1 MSVSAVALYAKIYI
15 SNLAEV
21 DVFYPSRQALGDQLA
36 LKLNRF
42 KDTDTIIF
50 CLKKSSLLSCIEL
63 AAHLH
68 AYIYVLQYAEV
79 PDPFDITRSLG
90 AVTEKGEFVVNPDIS
105 RGEYEY
111 ISTDF
116 MSLIEERKREAFSE
130 INGERNPN
138 PSFDLA
144 AFNNRNVLLF
154 ADILQTSFQ
163 IEVALEILKAYSPAV
178 ITGAVGNISSQVSD
192 KFLIETDGCTYMDIL
207 QNNYFDDSHYFDQ
220 PDNYTEEDKINMAN
234 NISLYWA

>member
-1 MSVSAVALYAKIYI
+1 M
-15 SNLAEV
+15 
-21 DVFYPSRQALGDQLA
+21 FYPSRQALGDQLA
-36 LKLNRF
+36 EKLSQF
-42 KDTDTIIF
+42 KSTDTIIF

-68 AYIYVLQYAEV
+68 AYIYILQYAEV

-90 AVTEKGEFVVNPDIS
+90 AITEKGEFVLNPDIS
-105 RGEYEY
+105 KGEFEY

-116 MSLIEERKREAFSE
+116 MSTIEEKKREAFSE

-138 PSFDLA
+138 PTFNLA
-144 AFNNRNVLLF
+144 AFNNRNVILF

-163 IEVALEILKAYSPAV
+163 IQVALNILKAYTPTL
-178 ITGAVGNISSQVSD
+178 IRGAAGNISSAVSD
-192 KFLIETDGCTYMDIL
+192 KFLIDTDGCTYMDIL
-207 QNNYFDDSHYFDQ
+207 QNNFFDDAHYFDQ
-220 PDNYTEEDKINMAN
+220 PDNYGEDDKTNMAN